1 MGAAAHVP
9 TACNPL
15 PKESL
20 HGQVSVLKWLG
31 FALDPFNSSQL
42 CLNASKP
49 STSSLCYF
57 GCLCLWVPI
66 ATVPGDLHNK
76 AKALS

>member
-57 GCLCLWVPI
+57 
-66 ATVPGDLHNK
+66 
-76 AKALS
+76 